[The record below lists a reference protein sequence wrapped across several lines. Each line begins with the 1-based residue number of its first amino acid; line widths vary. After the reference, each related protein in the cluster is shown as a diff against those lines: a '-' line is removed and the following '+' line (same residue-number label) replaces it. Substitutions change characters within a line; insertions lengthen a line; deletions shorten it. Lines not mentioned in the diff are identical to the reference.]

1 METKPRILY
10 LMRILEQYTDEEHPL
25 TTKQLI
31 EKLQNDYGISAHRTT
46 LAKDIVALQKFEIE
60 NSGGYPIKDIIVS
73 DGEDYEVRV
82 FLSLDDANEYYSIKK
97 PLDFFMKNT
106 KGKIVPIGID
116 SGDNYYC
123 VNNKT
128 GKVYYWCASENSY
141 FCISASLSD
150 FIKLFD

>member
-1 METKPRILY
+1 MKCISKECDKNIDVN
-10 LMRILEQYTDEEHPL
+10 IFSDA
-25 TTKQLI
+25 
-31 EKLQNDYGISAHRTT
+31 EKAFAINLRE
-46 LAKDIVALQKFEIE
+46 DIKSFLIE

-123 VNNKT
+123 VNNEN

-141 FCISASLSD
+141 FCISDSLSD

>member
-1 METKPRILY
+1 MKCISKECDKNIDVNIFSDAEKAFAISLREDI
-10 LMRILEQYTDEEHPL
+10 
-25 TTKQLI
+25 KSFLI
-31 EKLQNDYGISAHRTT
+31 K
-46 LAKDIVALQKFEIE
+46 
-60 NSGGYPIKDIIVS
+60 NSGGYPIKDIIVY

-82 FLSLDDANEYYSIKK
+82 FLSLDDENEYYSIKK

-123 VNNKT
+123 VNNET

-141 FCISASLSD
+141 FCISDSLSD

>member
-1 METKPRILY
+1 MKCISKECDKNIDVN
-10 LMRILEQYTDEEHPL
+10 IFSDA
-25 TTKQLI
+25 
-31 EKLQNDYGISAHRTT
+31 EKAFAINLRE
-46 LAKDIVALQKFEIE
+46 DIKSFLIE
-60 NSGGYPIKDIIVS
+60 NSGGFPIKDIIVS

-82 FLSLDDANEYYSIKK
+82 FLSLNDANEYYSIKK
-97 PLDFFMKNT
+97 PLYFFMKNT
-106 KGKIVPIGID
+106 KGKIVPICID

-123 VNNKT
+123 VNNET

>member
-1 METKPRILY
+1 MKCISKECDKNIDVN
-10 LMRILEQYTDEEHPL
+10 IFSDA
-25 TTKQLI
+25 
-31 EKLQNDYGISAHRTT
+31 EKEFAISLRE
-46 LAKDIVALQKFEIE
+46 DIKSFLIE
-60 NSGGYPIKDIIVS
+60 NSGGYPIKDIIVY

-82 FLSLDDANEYYSIKK
+82 FLSLDDENEYYSIKK

-123 VNNKT
+123 VNNET

-141 FCISASLSD
+141 FCISDSLSD